1 MRYHGDVITKRT
13 PITERFWKYVNKT
26 ADCWLWTGAKTYGG
40 YGVINSGGRDGKI
53 IRAHRLSWELHNG
66 PFPAELDVCHKC
78 DNPSCVRPDH
88 LFLGTAKDNVAD
100 MIHKGRRVM
109 GPRRRGEEHP
119 RARLTESQVLAIR
132 AAHAS
137 GTASQRQLAREYGVD
152 RRAIHQVVYRKTWIH
167 V

>member
-100 MIHKGRRVM
+100 MVHKGRAR
-109 GPRRRGEEHP
+109 GGAPRGSLHP
-119 RARLTESQVLAIR
+119 QAKLTEAQVVDIRARHTAG
-132 AAHAS
+132 A
-137 GTASQRQLAREYGVD
+137 ASQRQLAREYGVD